1 MKKGNNPFT
10 VKTNN
15 QPRDILYWY
24 DLSEKEK
31 AEFDYI
37 NVDNQECAQFVK
49 YKGWIYDLNEFIRVE
64 PEKLPH
70 SSPLKGWHGYTSDTF
85 FSGVLVKYA
94 SDCERVI
101 LGRFYS

>member
-1 MKKGNNPFT
+1 MSEFT
-10 VKTNN
+10 VTTNN
-15 QPRDILYWY
+15 QARDILYWY

-37 NVDNQECAQFVK
+37 DGDNREWAEFVK
-49 YKGWIYDLNEFIRVE
+49 YKGRVYDLNEFIRVE

-70 SSPLKGWHGYTSDTF
+70 SSPLKGWHGYMSDTF
-85 FSGVLVKYA
+85 FSGVLIKYA
-94 SDCERVI
+94 SDYEMVI